1 MSKKSITLHVIFE
14 ALEAVKLDPNELYIL
29 FCIKEKR
36 ESKITNLFL
45 SLRKLQQDDFI
56 IQKEPTNGYL
66 LEQYAL
72 TNKAERLFEEIG
84 YSKVKSLEEIPLEK
98 AEEYNELFPKRKAG
112 SGSYMRSNPKDVKEA
127 LKWFVKT
134 YPYDWTTIIEATSRY
149 LDAEEAKDFKYTST
163 SRYFIKKMDASK
175 TITSK
180 LADWCE
186 IVKNGEE
193 IIHRPNF
200 TDKAT

>member
-1 MSKKSITLHVIFE
+1 MFE

-36 ESKITNLFL
+36 ESKLVNLFL
-45 SLRKLQQDDFI
+45 SLRKLQQDEFI
-56 IQKEPTNGYL
+56 MTKESPDNGYL
-66 LEQYAL
+66 LNQYLL
-72 TNKAERLFEEIG
+72 TNKGEQILAEVG
-84 YSKVKSLEEIPLEK
+84 YSKAKVLEEVPLEK

-127 LKWFVKT
+127 LKWFIKT
-134 YPYDWTTIIEATSRY
+134 YSYDWATIIEATSRY
-149 LDAEEAKDFKYTST
+149 LDAEEVKDFKYTST

-193 IIHRPNF
+193 VIHRPNF
-200 TDKAT
+200 SDKAT

>member
-1 MSKKSITLHVIFE
+1 MSKKTINLQNIFE
-14 ALEAVKLDPNELYIL
+14 ALEAIKLDPNELYIL

-36 ESKITNLFL
+36 EAKTVNVFL
-45 SLRKLQQDDFI
+45 SLRKLQADEFI
-56 IQKEPTNGYL
+56 VAKEPNNGYL
-66 LEQYAL
+66 LEQYVL
-72 TNKAERLFEEIG
+72 TPKAEEILLETG
-84 YSKVKSLEEIPLEK
+84 YSKIKIVEEIPLEK

-134 YPYDWTTIIEATSRY
+134 YPYDWSTIIEATSRY

-193 IIHRPNF
+193 VVHRPNF
-200 TDKAT
+200 SDKAT